1 MIFMFATDAPWAPL
15 PVLLTALAIGLSGCS
30 GSSDTAPTSTADSS
44 TTTTSSSV
52 EQTAEHNAAD
62 IAFATDM
69 IPHHEQALTLSDLVP
84 ERSDNPQ
91 LAALAADIKAAQQPE
106 IDTLQQ
112 YLRDWGAPEPTDTDH
127 SDMAG
132 MVDDATMAKLAT
144 LTGKDFDDLWLQ
156 SMIDHHRGAIDMAQ
170 TEIDEG
176 VNPGAKELAT
186 AIIDTQQAE
195 IDQMTAMLG
204 Q

>member
-1 MIFMFATDAPWAPL
+1 MFATDAPWAPL

-112 YLRDWGAPEPTDTDH
+112 YLRDWGAPESTDTDH

-176 VNPGAKELAT
+176 VNPGATELAT